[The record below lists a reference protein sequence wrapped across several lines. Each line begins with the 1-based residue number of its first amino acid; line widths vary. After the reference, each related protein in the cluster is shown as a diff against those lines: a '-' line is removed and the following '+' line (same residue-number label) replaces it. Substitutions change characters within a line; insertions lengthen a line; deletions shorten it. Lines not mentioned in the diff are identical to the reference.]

1 METNYILCDRL
12 LVTNCVKISDGFFA
26 KLSVMY
32 KYNSGSSLEL
42 SAFFIFILQRSIDQC
57 YVA

>member
-1 METNYILCDRL
+1 MLCDRL

-42 SAFFIFILQRSIDQC
+42 SAFFIFILQRSIAQC
-57 YVA
+57 YVANK

>member
-1 METNYILCDRL
+1 MLCDRL

-26 KLSVMY
+26 KLSVMYKY

-57 YVA
+57 YVANK